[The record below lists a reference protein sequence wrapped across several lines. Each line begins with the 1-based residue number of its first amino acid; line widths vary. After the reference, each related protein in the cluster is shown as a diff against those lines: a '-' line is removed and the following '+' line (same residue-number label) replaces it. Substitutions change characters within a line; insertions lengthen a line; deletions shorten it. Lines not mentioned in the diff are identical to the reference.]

1 MNYPF
6 RKRPKPEIE
15 RFGRADLAELLIGFE
30 DRHAEIFGERLSSS
44 EFYERYSRGEIDSTF
59 ATAWGTFY
67 EAFRRMDADEGIT
80 AMTAGLS
87 PSLAGA

>member
-6 RKRPKPEIE
+6 QQRRRPEIE
-15 RFGRADLAELLIGFE
+15 RFDRAYLAELLIGFE
-30 DRHAEIFGERLSSS
+30 DRHAEMFSERLSSS
-44 EFYERYSRGEIDSTF
+44 EFYERYVRGEIDSTF

-67 EAFRRMDADEGIT
+67 EAFRRMEADTGIT
-80 AMTAGLS
+80 AMTSGLS

>member
-6 RKRPKPEIE
+6 QPRPRPEIE
-15 RFGRADLAELLIGFE
+15 RFSRADLAELLIAFE
-30 DRHAEIFGERLSSS
+30 DRWAELVGERLSSS
-44 EFYERYSRGEIDSTF
+44 EFYERYSRGKIDSTF
-59 ATAWGTFY
+59 AIAWGTFY
-67 EAFRRMDADEGIT
+67 EAFRGMDADEGVT